1 MEQNKQAIP
10 VFLSSDDNYVPYM
23 AALIVSIMENTKSKV
38 DFYIIDS
45 GISQHNKK
53 QLIEIKKSMNL
64 IWTSLM

>member
-1 MEQNKQAIP
+1 
-10 VFLSSDDNYVPYM
+10 M